1 MSAPFHQIIPYVENA
16 LADIRGRG
24 MGGNIV
30 RDPDSVQSYPYR
42 ASWTGQ
48 EYILAFAGDP
58 NDYRLELCRV
68 KDGQLDPIRTETD
81 PAKFDALIM
90 DFVVKEG

>member
-1 MSAPFHQIIPYVENA
+1 MSTPFHQIIPYVENA

-48 EYILAFAGDP
+48 EYIFWPSRAIRRTTAWSYAGS
-58 NDYRLELCRV
+58 
-68 KDGQLDPIRTETD
+68 RTASWTRSARRRTRRSST
-81 PAKFDALIM
+81 P
-90 DFVVKEG
+90 